1 MNKSSW
7 GSSVIFKRVKECRDH
22 KVWANILVLCTSS
35 SLSVK
40 QRQDRYYRVRA
51 RIKLETVWK
60 SPKIVTCTK
69 QVVVI
74 LSLYLFDLFIWSTDS
89 TGKTV
94 VAESGRLLR
103 RLRSGNPFCFDS
115 LFLTHYLSIFFFS
128 VLNLKAFQLDM
139 FSPDDQRFHDLVAL
153 FTCLLSLVGC
163 KLLVMCSLQCEAGSD
178 PGTENAPGISQQR
191 LKNALTVM
199 VPAPGLQQYLKGTSK
214 AMRVGLWAVVHC
226 ILHYTKCPP
235 RNWSLVIAFLTLGS
249 PGGSELP
256 AAQETGVQSLV
267 RKIAW
272 GRECNPLQDS
282 CLENFMDRGAWRA
295 TVHVVAKSRT
305 RLSDSHFL
313 SLIYLLNFSPI
324 KNIQPPLNSKIH
336 MGTVKS
342 KFGVTAT

>member
-60 SPKIVTCTK
+60 SPKIVTFTK

-74 LSLYLFDLFIWSTDS
+74 LSLYLFDLFIWSTGY
-89 TGKTV
+89 TGKIV

-103 RLRSGNPFCFDS
+103 RLKSGNPFCFDS
-115 LFLTHYLSIFFFS
+115 VFLTHYLSIFFFS

-235 RNWSLVIAFLTLGS
+235 HNWSLVIAFLTLGS
-249 PGGSELP
+249 PGGSG
-256 AAQETGVQSLV
+256 AQ
-267 RKIAW
+267 
-272 GRECNPLQDS
+272 S
-282 CLENFMDRGAWRA
+282 CLQLRRLGFNPWSGRLPGEGNATHSRILAWRISW
-295 TVHVVAKSRT
+295 TEEPGELQSM
-305 RLSDSHFL
+305 RLQRVEHDWVTHTFL
-313 SLIYLLNFSPI
+313 P
-324 KNIQPPLNSKIH
+324 
-336 MGTVKS
+336 
-342 KFGVTAT
+342 

>member
-22 KVWANILVLCTSS
+22 KVWANILVLYTSS

-74 LSLYLFDLFIWSTDS
+74 LSYLFDLFIWSRGS

-103 RLRSGNPFCFDS
+103 RLKSGNPFCFDS
-115 LFLTHYLSIFFFS
+115 VFLPHYLSIFFFS

-139 FSPDDQRFHDLVAL
+139 FSPDDERFHDLVAL
-153 FTCLLSLVGC
+153 FTCLHVSC
-163 KLLVMCSLQCEAGSD
+163 LLCAVYSVRQAGTD
-178 PGTENAPGISQQR
+178 LGTENAPGVNQQR

-199 VPAPGLQQYLKGTSK
+199 VPAPGLQQYLKGTIE

-226 ILHYTKCPP
+226 ILHYIKCPP
-235 RNWSLVIAFLTLGS
+235 HNWSLVIAFLTLGS
-249 PGGSELP
+249 PGGSEAKNLP

-295 TVHVVAKSRT
+295 TVHAVAKSRT
-305 RLSDSHFL
+305 WLSDSHFL
-313 SLIYLLNFSPI
+313 TLIYLLNFSPI
-324 KNIQPPLNSKIH
+324 KNIQPPLNSKID

-342 KFGVTAT
+342 KFGVTAA